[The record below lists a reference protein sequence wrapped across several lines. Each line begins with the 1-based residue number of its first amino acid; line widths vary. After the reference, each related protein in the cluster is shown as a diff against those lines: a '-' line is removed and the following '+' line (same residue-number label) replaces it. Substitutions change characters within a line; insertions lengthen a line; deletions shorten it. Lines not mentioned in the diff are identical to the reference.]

1 LVVTDYAYIL
11 ESLNGP
17 RPGCLFVF
25 AGPSG
30 AGKSTVC
37 RELVRALPD
46 IGFSVSHTTR
56 PPRGDEVDGIHYFF
70 VSEETFDRMAADDEF
85 AEFAAVHGHKYG
97 TSRAE
102 VDKNIGQGDLL
113 LDIDVQG
120 AAQIR
125 ARYPAATLVFI
136 VPPSLEELRARL
148 EARKQNDP
156 EDIAGRVAVAKAEIS
171 VAREFD
177 YFIINDRLDDAVEA
191 AENIIKAERQR
202 VSRRFG
208 KP

>member
-1 LVVTDYAYIL
+1 MTGHVEVLK
-11 ESLNGP
+11 SLSGR

-37 RELVRALPD
+37 RELVAALTD
-46 IGFSVSHTTR
+46 VGFSVSHTTR
-56 PPRGDEVDGIHYFF
+56 PPRGDEAEGSHYFF
-70 VSEETFDRMAADDEF
+70 VSEETFDRMVADGEF
-85 AEFAAVHGHKYG
+85 AEYATVHGRRYG

-102 VDKNIGQGDLL
+102 IDKKLAQGDLL

-125 ARYPAATLVFI
+125 ALYPAATLVFI

-148 EARKQNDP
+148 ENRKQNDP
-156 EDIAGRVAVAKAEIS
+156 DDIENRVEVAGD
-171 VAREFD
+171 FD
-177 YFIINDRLDDAVEA
+177 YFIINDRLDEAVEA
-191 AENIIKAERQR
+191 AKSIVKAERQR
-202 VSRRFG
+202 VSRRLP
-208 KP
+208 KL

>member
-1 LVVTDYAYIL
+1 MTEHVKVL
-11 ESLNGP
+11 ERLNER

-37 RELVRALPD
+37 RALLEALPD
-46 IGFSVSHTTR
+46 VDFSVSHTTR
-56 PPRGDEVDGIHYFF
+56 RPRGDEAEGRHYFF
-70 VSEETFDRMAADDEF
+70 VSDDTFDRMVREDEF
-85 AEFAAVHGHKYG
+85 AEYATVHGHRYG
-97 TSRAE
+97 TSRDEIEKKLAQAD
-102 VDKNIGQGDLL
+102 VL

-125 ARYPAATLVFI
+125 AQYPTATLVFI

-148 EARKQNDP
+148 ENRKQNDAR
-156 EDIAGRVAVAKAEIS
+156 DIERRVAGAKVEMSA
-171 VAREFD
+171 VGDFD
-177 YFIINDRLDDAVEA
+177 YFIVNDSLEDAVDTA
-191 AENIIKAERQR
+191 KCIIKAERRR
-202 VSRRFG
+202 VGRRLR